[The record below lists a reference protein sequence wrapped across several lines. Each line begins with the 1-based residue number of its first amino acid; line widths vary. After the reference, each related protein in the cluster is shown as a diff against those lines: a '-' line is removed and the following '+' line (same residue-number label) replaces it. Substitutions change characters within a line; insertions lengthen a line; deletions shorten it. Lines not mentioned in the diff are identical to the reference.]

1 MYIFIIRFFLNFF
14 DKLHQKKIIN
24 FLKKKLK
31 SKSIIAIDVGAHH
44 GEFIKLLSNN
54 FKIKIIYAFEASP
67 INYSKLINNFNLSQ
81 KYKIYDL
88 GLSNVNK
95 KGFINQA
102 AESSSSTINKIN
114 FKSKYL
120 KKKKKILNIKSNK
133 IFFKKIPIST
143 VRLDN
148 FIISNNI
155 KSIDLL
161 KIDTEG
167 YEYNVLRGALKS
179 LHRIKYI
186 YFEHH
191 YDDMIIKNYTF
202 SNIHRI
208 LMQNNFRRVLKSKML
223 FRKSFEYLYCRNF
236 LNN

>member
-1 MYIFIIRFFLNFF
+1 MYILVIRFFLNLF
-14 DKLHQKKIIN
+14 DAFHQKKIIN
-24 FLKKKLK
+24 FLKKKFKLK
-31 SKSIIAIDVGAHH
+31 YIVAIDVGAHH

-67 INYSKLINNFNLSQ
+67 INHNKLINNFNLS
-81 KYKIYDL
+81 KKLKIYNI

-95 KGFINQA
+95 KEFINQIV
-102 AESSSSTINKIN
+102 ESSSSTINKIN
-114 FKSKYL
+114 FDSLYL

-133 IFFKKIPIST
+133 TFSKKIPIR
-143 VRLDN
+143 VVPLDN
-148 FIISNNI
+148 FIDTENI
-155 KSIDLL
+155 KNIDLL

-167 YEYNVLRGALKS
+167 YEYNVIKGSLKN
-179 LHRIKYI
+179 LHKIKYI

-202 SNIHRI
+202 SKIHKI

-223 FRKSFEYLYCRNF
+223 FRKSFEYLYLRNS
-236 LNN
+236 LNK